1 MLPEVANLGQSADGL
16 KPSQSKV
23 EAVEEALVLT
33 NVSELKCKGASRIL
47 LAPSHHY
54 TSY

>member
-33 NVSELKCKGASRIL
+33 NVSELKCKGAS
-47 LAPSHHY
+47 
-54 TSY
+54 